1 MQRNCYRN
9 IPGEKSRSS
18 LRILSAL
25 VLVTLLSGVLVADEH
40 HIVFDEHTEFSK
52 FRTFAIRNSKS
63 DSVLP
68 EINNPLYLK
77 RIADTIRIALSAR
90 GLKETVDR
98 PDLFVDLHIG
108 GTELSTADRPSER
121 LRGGV
126 LFAQGTV
133 TVDLIRRDPVLLVW
147 KGIFHDDESN
157 GSKLARKLPSDVKSL
172 LAKYPPKE

>member
-1 MQRNCYRN
+1 ML
-9 IPGEKSRSS
+9 P
-18 LRILSAL
+18 AL
-25 VLVTLLSGVLVADEH
+25 LLATLLSSALFADEH
-40 HIVFDEHTEFSK
+40 HIVFDEHTDFSK
-52 FRTFAIRNSKS
+52 LRTFAIRSAKS
-63 DSVLP
+63 DSALP

-77 RIADTIRIALSAR
+77 RIADTIRTSLSAR

-98 PDLFVDLHIG
+98 PDIFVDLHIG

-133 TVDLIRRDPVLLVW
+133 TVDLIRRDPILLVW

-157 GSKLARKLPSDVKSL
+157 GSELARKLPSDVKGL
-172 LAKYPPKE
+172 LAKYPPKK

>member
-1 MQRNCYRN
+1 ML
-9 IPGEKSRSS
+9 P
-18 LRILSAL
+18 
-25 VLVTLLSGVLVADEH
+25 VLLIVSLLSGALVADEH
-40 HIVFDEHTEFSK
+40 HVVFDEQTEFSK
-52 FRTFAIRNSKS
+52 LRTFAIRNAKS

-77 RIADTIRIALSAR
+77 RIADTIRTALSAR
-90 GLKETVDR
+90 GLKETADR

-133 TVDLIRRDPVLLVW
+133 TVDLVRRDPVLLVW
-147 KGIFHDDESN
+147 KGIYHDDESN
-157 GSKLARKLPSDVKSL
+157 GSALARKLPTDVKNL
-172 LAKYPPKE
+172 LAKYPPKK